1 MYLLPS
7 SQTARDPFQRLLF
20 KQVLVFEP
28 RSLYPDWHEN
38 WTVRPILKSLPSK
51 RPLGISLGSGHLIT
65 KKTTQHI
72 RHCLNALV
80 WVWHTSRPSW
90 RGKGDFSVQCLWK
103 SSVWWNIVSFGI
115 SFLLGGKSRLFCA
128 AIIKARYVTVRLL
141 LDVYM
146 RETPNEKVYL
156 GERWPSRERPVH
168 FRTLVLELLSWKPC
182 AVCGSVKGDVVNEG
196 RWCNREWVVLNQSHC
211 ARKMLALFQ
220 RANGGS

>member
-1 MYLLPS
+1 MYELMWEAEYMKQKREKYLLPS

-72 RHCLNALV
+72 RYCLNALV
-80 WVWHTSRPSW
+80 WVWHASRPSW
-90 RGKGDFSVQCLWK
+90 RGKGDFLFQCLWE

-128 AIIKARYVTVRLL
+128 TIIKARYVTVRLL
-141 LDVYM
+141 RCVYA
-146 RETPNEKVYL
+146 RNPKL
-156 GERWPSRERPVH
+156 KS
-168 FRTLVLELLSWKPC
+168 LSWREVTLAGKISTFSHTC
-182 AVCGSVKGDVVNEG
+182 TWTAELKALCRVWVSKGGCCEWGKVV
-196 RWCNREWVVLNQSHC
+196 
-211 ARKMLALFQ
+211 
-220 RANGGS
+220 